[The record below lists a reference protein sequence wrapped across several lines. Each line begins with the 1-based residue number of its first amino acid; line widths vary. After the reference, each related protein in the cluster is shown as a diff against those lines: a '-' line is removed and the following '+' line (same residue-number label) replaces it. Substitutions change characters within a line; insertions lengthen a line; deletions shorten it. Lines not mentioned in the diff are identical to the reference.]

1 MGLKI
6 WSVQELFAPPP
17 PPHPPFI
24 NKADLF
30 SSRKAVHDLEFV
42 EYNFL
47 FPELGCYSYMD
58 QFYKKY
64 SNPPPPTPV
73 SNAPNPCHSV
83 RPGVINEFTRGVRH
97 FFSD

>member
-17 PPHPPFI
+17 PSFI

-58 QFYKKY
+58 QFYK
-64 SNPPPPTPV
+64 NIPTPLPQPP
-73 SNAPNPCHSV
+73 SQMLLIRAIAS
-83 RPGVINEFTRGVRH
+83 GLA
-97 FFSD
+97 